1 MKKSMFITSVIMVV
15 VLAIALTTSS
25 LAWYTGAAGSTT
37 VTAGKLSISSLGVEA
52 GEGLVIGTTPTGMS
66 NKADLTATNVAD
78 LTPAALYDFT
88 DSYVAKDQ
96 LDESIVGGKFG
107 SVLEISGTNVKGT
120 APKISTSNSIYLAS
134 TGLGITPEISVE
146 FSDKTFTGTE
156 PALWVAV
163 LAKDPNGTPE
173 DPDDDFWK
181 VVHLAVS
188 RDDVTKVTAFDLDHA
203 PLDSENLVL
212 TDILELVSVTGMT
225 WTGVECPAAEDAAW
239 GTPIEY
245 KAIAWFDGNYLF
257 NSNSGCSISYTIS
270 FSVPVDLGA

>member
-52 GEGLVIGTTPTGMS
+52 GEGLVIGTSATAMS
-66 NKADLTATNVAD
+66 NKVDPLNAANKTE

-88 DSYVAKDQ
+88 EGYVAKDQ
-96 LDESIVGGKFG
+96 LNESIRDGKFG

-120 APKISTSNSIYLAS
+120 VPKISTSDSIYVAS
-134 TGLGITPEISVE
+134 TGLAITPEISVE
-146 FSDKTFTGTE
+146 FSDKTFTGAE

-163 LAKDPNGTPE
+163 LALDPSDST
-173 DPDDDFWK
+173 WK

-188 RDDVTKVTAFDLDHA
+188 RNDVTKVTAFNLEEA
-203 PLDSENLVL
+203 PADSEELVL

-245 KAIAWFDGNYLF
+245 KAIAWYDGNYLF